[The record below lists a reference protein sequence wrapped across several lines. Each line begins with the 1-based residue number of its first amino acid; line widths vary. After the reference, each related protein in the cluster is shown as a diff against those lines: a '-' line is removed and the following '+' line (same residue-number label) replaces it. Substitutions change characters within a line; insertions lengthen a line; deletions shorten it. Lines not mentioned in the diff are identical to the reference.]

1 MKRRTLCV
9 LLFFA
14 ALPLTQAV
22 RAASDTEALGWLRDM
37 AQAMQQLSYRG
48 RFVFAHDGRIDSLS
62 LLHINDG
69 SGVRERLRSLNGEAR
84 EVLRENENL
93 TCVWPDSRQVIVDRF
108 TASNARR
115 LSPIWVPREL
125 QRLQQHYRFAV
136 EGRDRIADLA
146 AVIVSILPNDDLRY
160 GLKLWIAEDSKLM
173 LQSVL
178 LDELGQKREQVMF
191 VQLEQIQPGDAA
203 LLSVLPPV
211 DSSYARV
218 QSHTGDNT
226 ARVAA
231 DPRWKLEDLPEG
243 FRLEAAYRKQ
253 RVDRDGFVQQMV
265 LSDGMSSV
273 SVFIEPATDGALEGA
288 TAMGAVNAYGLRR
301 GKVNITAIGEAP
313 LHTVQRIA
321 ESVFREEG
329 ES

>member
-1 MKRRTLCV
+1 MKRWSLGSLLLVV
-9 LLFFA
+9 LL
-14 ALPLTQAV
+14 PLSQVA
-22 RAASDTEALGWLRDM
+22 RAASDAEALNWLREM

-48 RFVFAHDGRIDSLS
+48 RFVFAHDNRIDSLS

-69 SGVRERLRSLNGEAR
+69 NGIRERLRSLNGEAR

-93 TCVWPDSRQVIVDRF
+93 TCVWPDSRQVIIDRF
-108 TASNARR
+108 TAANSRR
-115 LSPIWVPREL
+115 LSPIWVPKDL
-125 QRLQQHYRFAV
+125 QRLQAHYRFSV
-136 EGRDRIADLA
+136 EGRDRVADLSA
-146 AVIVSILPNDDLRY
+146 TIISILPNDDLRY

-203 LLSVLPPV
+203 LLSVLPRI
-211 DSSYARV
+211 DNSYALV

-226 ARVAA
+226 ATVEA
-231 DPRWKLEDLPEG
+231 DPRWQLGGLPEG
-243 FRLEAAYRKQ
+243 FELEAAYRKQ
-253 RVDRDGFVQQMV
+253 RADADGFVQQMV

-273 SVFIEPATDGALEGA
+273 SVFIEPATEGALEGA

-301 GKVNITAIGEAP
+301 GDINITAIGEAP
-313 LHTVQRIA
+313 LETVQRIA
-321 ESVFREEG
+321 EAVFREEG
-329 ES
+329 

>member
-1 MKRRTLCV
+1 MKRWSPWSLLLV
-9 LLFFA
+9 L
-14 ALPLTQAV
+14 ALPLSLTA
-22 RAASDTEALGWLRDM
+22 RAASDPEALNWLREM

-69 SGVRERLRSLNGEAR
+69 DGIRERLRSLNGEAR

-93 TCVWPDSRQVIVDRF
+93 TCVWPDSRQVIIDRF
-108 TASNARR
+108 TAANSRR
-115 LSPIWVPREL
+115 LSPIWVPKDL
-125 QRLQQHYRFAV
+125 QRLQDHYRFAV
-136 EGRDRIADLA
+136 EGRDRVADLS
-146 AVIVSILPNDDLRY
+146 AVIISILPNDDLRY

-191 VQLEQIQPGDAA
+191 VQLERLQPGDAA
-203 LLSVLPPV
+203 LLSVLPRI
-211 DSSYARV
+211 DNGYALV

-231 DPRWKLEDLPEG
+231 DPRWRLDGLPEG

-253 RVDRDGFVQQMV
+253 RADSDGFVQQMV
-265 LSDGMSSV
+265 LSDGMASV
-273 SVFIEPATDGALEGA
+273 SVFIEPATEGALDGA
-288 TAMGAVNAYGLRR
+288 TSMGAVNAFGLKR
-301 GKVNITAIGEAP
+301 GEVNITAIGEAP
-313 LHTVQRIA
+313 LETVQRIA
-321 ESVFREEG
+321 EAVFREEG
-329 ES
+329 